1 RGKLDYADSRGF
13 RAIQNPSFPSQED
26 AAAYHL
32 LKENF
37 EGNLRKFISLWRK
50 LVPLTG
56 GFHQKVRGVLETFTP
71 EGHMTL
77 GDFEGFLSPL
87 LQPRQTTLSQ
97 AAHELIITLPT
108 SLLDT
113 FRLLSWEETR
123 HLSAIYIL
131 KEMSWKNRGR
141 FLELVS
147 KLPPFQDFNEFHF
160 FGICSFQEE
169 ITKFNLLENIFHA
182 NNNAFLHLLS
192 KLSPISSWEEAC
204 SCLKILSKTNEIN
217 QAHFAHL
224 ISQLPPVDS
233 WEDLNNDNSNVLR
246 LLNKIPSAS
255 PEKFQ
260 ELVTHLLPLKDWR
273 ILNPYGEALSP
284 LFLLE
289 SMGKINPV
297 RFREL
302 VFELPPFENWEHHFT
317 ENIFS
322 LLKSIAEIDRD
333 LFKNFVSQLH
343 PLKDWELFEDRKTA
357 KLLEIIA
364 TTDKDQF
371 LELVSQLPPF
381 ESWDSPGVCGA
392 AYEIPV
398 FPLLEQISL
407 LEPSLFVALVGNLN
421 TFFRSPGPL
430 RDLIEKFRGIR
441 RTKGGGFIFPSQT
454 KMASMP

>member
-1 RGKLDYADSRGF
+1 
-13 RAIQNPSFPSQED
+13 
-26 AAAYHL
+26 
-32 LKENF
+32 
-37 EGNLRKFISLWRK
+37 WRK

-56 GFHQKVRGVLETFTP
+56 GFPQKVRGVLETLTP

-87 LQPRQTTLSQ
+87 LQPRQMTLSQ
-97 AAHELIITLPT
+97 AARDLIIDLPA

-113 FRLLSWEETR
+113 FRLLSWRETQ

-131 KEMSWKNRGR
+131 KEMYWKNRGR

-147 KLPPFQDFNEFHF
+147 ALPPFQDFNEFHF
-160 FGICSFQEE
+160 FGIFSFQEE
-169 ITKFNLLENIFHA
+169 ITKFNLLENIFYA
-182 NNNAFLHLLS
+182 NGGAFLHLLS
-192 KLSPISSWEEAC
+192 ELPPISSWEEAC
-204 SCLKILSKTNEIN
+204 SGLKILSKTNEIN

-224 ISQLPPVDS
+224 ISQLPAVAS
-233 WEDLNNDNSNVLR
+233 WKDLKNDHSNVLR

-260 ELVTHLLPLKDWR
+260 ELVSHLPPLEDWR
-273 ILNPYGEALSP
+273 VLSPYGDALSP
-284 LFLLE
+284 LFLLKSIGE
-289 SMGKINPV
+289 INPA

-302 VFELPPFENWEHHFT
+302 VAQLPPFENWNNFR
-317 ENIFS
+317 ENSVS
-322 LLKSIAEIDRD
+322 LLKSIAEIDNH
-333 LFKNFVSQLH
+333 LFKSFVSQLP
-343 PLKDWELFEDRKTA
+343 PLKNWESFDFHHSKEI
-357 KLLEIIA
+357 LEIIA